1 MYLQQYVFIELCN
14 SGNLHLWKYRFTALC
29 MYKGL
34 QLKIYVFK
42 DLQHYAITALCIYNN
57 LELQKWERSSQ

>member
-1 MYLQQYVFIELCN
+1 MEIQIYNIMYLQKSGIED
-14 SGNLHLWKYRFTALC
+14 
-29 MYKGL
+29 
-34 QLKIYVFK
+34 YVFK

>member
-1 MYLQQYVFIELCN
+1 MQFRKPAFMEIQIYSIMYLHK
-14 SGNLHLWKYRFTALC
+14 S
-29 MYKGL
+29 

>member
-1 MYLQQYVFIELCN
+1 MYLQHYVFMELCN
-14 SGNLHLWKYRFTALC
+14 SINLHLWKYRFTALC
-29 MYKGL
+29 IYKSL
-34 QLKIYVFK
+34 QLEIYVFE